1 MFIVMRTNGKKIITI
16 AECATMQEAQDSLR
30 KDFQKYFCDK
40 HSIENSDTKFQEVY
54 DKDVAYGHFELG
66 RDFAY
71 LERCYGVDLRWD
83 IIDADIPDDVREDI
97 IHDAN
102 ISELES
108 IADEVLTI
116 MNKSFTDDDVY
127 RIAKYVL
134 DSFATDK
141 SMEIQIGKAIEELGV

>member
-83 IIDADIPDDVREDI
+83 IIDVDIPDEVREDI
-97 IHDAN
+97 MH
-102 ISELES
+102 
-108 IADEVLTI
+108 
-116 MNKSFTDDDVY
+116 DVY
-127 RIAKYVL
+127 RVANEVL
-134 DSFATDK
+134 DSFDTAK
-141 SMEIQIGKAIEELGV
+141 SVDVQTGKAIEERGV

>member
-83 IIDADIPDDVREDI
+83 IIDVDIPDEVREDI
-97 IHDAN
+97 MH
-102 ISELES
+102 
-108 IADEVLTI
+108 
-116 MNKSFTDDDVY
+116 DVY
-127 RIAKYVL
+127 RVANEVL
-134 DSFATDK
+134 DSFDTAK
-141 SMEIQIGKAIEELGV
+141 SVDVQIGKTVEELGV

>member
-16 AECATMQEAQDSLR
+16 AEYATMQEAQDSLR

-40 HSIENSDTKFQEVY
+40 HSIGNSDETFQRVY
-54 DKDVAYGHFELG
+54 DRDVAYGHFELG

-83 IIDADIPDDVREDI
+83 IIDADIPDDIREDI

-134 DSFATDK
+134 DSFTTDK
-141 SMEIQIGKAIEELGV
+141 SVEIQIGKAIEELGV

>member
-16 AECATMQEAQDSLR
+16 AECVTMQEAQDSLR
-30 KDFQKYFCDK
+30 EDFKKYFCDK

-83 IIDADIPDDVREDI
+83 IIDVDIPDEVREDI
-97 IHDAN
+97 MH
-102 ISELES
+102 
-108 IADEVLTI
+108 
-116 MNKSFTDDDVY
+116 DVY
-127 RIAKYVL
+127 RVANEVL
-134 DSFATDK
+134 DSFDTDK
-141 SMEIQIGKAIEELGV
+141 SVGVQIGKTVEKLGV